1 VSATTNLEFGAEKE
15 NGKSEKKL
23 MCDNQKENHK

>member
-1 VSATTNLEFGAEKE
+1 MTTLEFGAEKE

-23 MCDNQKENHK
+23 MCDNRKENHK